1 MDSLFPEKTSI
12 KLGGGSSSAILD
24 RIEVNKDGGTFV
36 LKVKSLGKKAVRY
49 EVKYTVFREVE
60 IQVKTEAT
68 KNIKIL
74 GAQKEM

>member
-1 MDSLFPEKTSI
+1 M
-12 KLGGGSSSAILD
+12 
-24 RIEVNKDGGTFV
+24 
-36 LKVKSLGKKAVRY
+36 KVKSLGKKAVRY
-49 EVKYTVFREVE
+49 EVKYTVFGEVE